1 MRKSLFRYSG
11 NKGRMLGVLPPPPP
25 GTRRILEPFLG
36 SGAYSL
42 SWLGEDPSLKAAGF
56 DADPRVIQL
65 WKFLQEVAP
74 ELLGELHAWW
84 EKAKTTTPVPKVD
97 DVREI
102 FGEGAAL
109 YFKINVCGVYTGQWS
124 ASQGYPQFSL
134 PLERT
139 LEALEVAKRV
149 EVCEGDWKAVGGM
162 LTPGDVVF
170 LDPPYL
176 GTSGNYL
183 NEKMFDPSDIQE
195 HVLSWEVPVLVTYG
209 TGAKDIFPDLP
220 WELVQIRKVPNIRR
234 GGTVSREEWVARI
247 NWPRE
252 QDVLDMFAV

>member
-1 MRKSLFRYSG
+1 
-11 NKGRMLGVLPPPPP
+11 MLGVLPPPPP
-25 GTRRILEPFLG
+25 GTQRILEPFLG

-42 SWLGEDPSLKAAGF
+42 SWLGVQPHLRAVGLDLDS
-56 DADPRVIQL
+56 RVVKL
-65 WKFLQEVAP
+65 WKFLQQVDP
-74 ELLGELHAWW
+74 ELLRDLDAWW
-84 EKAKTTTPVPKVD
+84 EEKKNTTPAPRVEQVQ
-97 DVREI
+97 EI

-134 PLERT
+134 PLQKT
-139 LEALEVAKRV
+139 LEALEVSQRV
-149 EVCEGDWKAVGGM
+149 EVFEADWKAVVDV
-162 LTPGDVVF
+162 LKPGDAVL

-183 NEKMFDPSDIQE
+183 DEKMFDPSSIQE
-195 HVLSWEVPVLVTYG
+195 QVLSWGVPVLVTYG
-209 TGAKDIFPDLP
+209 TGAPEIFPDLP

-234 GGTVSREEWVARI
+234 GGTVTREEWISRI

-252 QDVLDMFAV
+252 QDVLDMFSQV